1 MKILNLIV
9 NEHVTNEAKTRNI
22 CERIFLDCDVSHQNM
37 DGFIFDISAL
47 ENKDYLVF
55 NTGARAV
62 SNPLFRNG
70 LGSLLEAKTG
80 FIYCPPFYCNT
91 SNSHNENYDLS
102 DIAIVSTDTKS
113 EMIQPEISEIFAL
126 DGLMLN
132 AEKLRSYMLSNNQGT
147 SVEISNVLHFVR
159 HCITEKDFMFRRA
172 ALFVAEKRILLGAQN
187 LIDEQ
192 PIHKL
197 EILNTS
203 HEDYL
208 YFFPKLK
215 LDLEEMKV
223 GKHSSG
229 LLALSKYFSGYGTP
243 EISIARKDVITILH
257 YNLIYNLVRQTQK
270 HHHALA
276 VKLAKSFKKEK
287 SIYSVRPELGLIQEL
302 LLSKN
307 PALASDLFN
316 SRIDEITAKITNDHN
331 ISNILLNTIY
341 DMNQFDELSSQT
353 INSNTFYTPHK
364 KAVHKVTIKSSLRQ
378 LLQSIKNS
386 IIYRLN
392 FRTG

>member
-1 MKILNLIV
+1 M
-9 NEHVTNEAKTRNI
+9 
-22 CERIFLDCDVSHQNM
+22 
-37 DGFIFDISAL
+37 FDASAL
-47 ENKDYLVF
+47 VDKDYLVF

-62 SNPLFRNG
+62 SNALFRNG
-70 LGSLLEAKTG
+70 LKNLLEVKTG
-80 FIYCPPFYCNT
+80 FIYCPPFYSDT

-102 DIAIVSTDTKS
+102 DIAIISTDTKS
-113 EMIQPEISEIFAL
+113 EMIQPEIAEIFTL

-132 AEKLRSYMLSNNQGT
+132 AEKLRAYILANDLGT
-147 SVEISNVLHFVR
+147 SIHTKHILHFVKS
-159 HCITEKDFMFRRA
+159 CIKEKDFIFRRA
-172 ALFVAEKRILLGAQN
+172 ALFVSEKRLLLGAQN

-192 PIHKL
+192 PIHKV

-215 LDLEEMKV
+215 LKLEDLEADKN
-223 GKHSSG
+223 SSS
-229 LLALSKYFSGYGTP
+229 LLGLSKYFSGYGTL

-257 YNLIYNLVRQTQK
+257 YNLIYNLVQQTQK

-302 LLSKN
+302 LLTKN
-307 PALASDLFN
+307 PGLASDLFN
-316 SRIDEITAKITNDHN
+316 PQVENLTAKITDGHN

-341 DMNQFDELSSQT
+341 DMNQFDEFSSQT
-353 INSNTFYTPHK
+353 INSNKFYNPQK
-364 KAVHKVTIKSSLRQ
+364 RVAHKVTIKSSFKQ
-378 LLQSIKNS
+378 LLHSIKNS
-386 IIYRLN
+386 IVYRLN
-392 FRTG
+392 YKTG